1 MKKIKPD
8 LVIFLILDSLVVI
21 AVIVAVLLKKG

>member
-8 LVIFLILDSLVVI
+8 LLIFLVIDTLVVI
-21 AVIVAVLLKKG
+21 FVVVAVLLKG

>member
-8 LVIFLILDSLVVI
+8 LLIFLVLDTLCVIFVV
-21 AVIVAVLLKKG
+21 VAVLLKG

>member
-8 LVIFLILDSLVVI
+8 LVIFLVLDSLVVI
-21 AVIVAVLLKKG
+21 FVIVAVLMKG